1 MLRMY
6 LDSGYIWNHSLS
18 SSSNSMFPNLPV
30 PNILRWVKAMLRR
43 KLYWTATRASNFT
56 VFWNNRRLIGSYLY
70 SLVLA
75 RDLFLKIIIHLLI
88 CFLCSIDS
96 MWFDWL
102 NVIVKST
109 SREILL
115 VWSREIIVLVFL
127 PWPRA
132 CRLHS
137 TCYLLVESRNVFAS
151 FWSVFSSVCRWV
163 CCSLSLFLWLMRR
176 IRWNEK
182 SCSPSLQLAAGP
194 PPCSPPSP
202 SPSPATPTWPVTS
215 TPNCRCQ

>member
-1 MLRMY
+1 MLFIKWRIRY
-6 LDSGYIWNHSLS
+6 N
-18 SSSNSMFPNLPV
+18 
-30 PNILRWVKAMLRR
+30 NIKSIKKIFVNIKNITIQ
-43 KLYWTATRASNFT
+43 KIY
-56 VFWNNRRLIGSYLY
+56 
-70 SLVLA
+70 
-75 RDLFLKIIIHLLI
+75 LFLKIIIHLLI
-88 CFLCSIDS
+88 CLLCSIDS

-163 CCSLSLFLWLMRR
+163 CCSAFSLLFVFVFVIDEEDPLSWH
-176 IRWNEK
+176 EK

-215 TPNCRCQ
+215 TPNCRRQ